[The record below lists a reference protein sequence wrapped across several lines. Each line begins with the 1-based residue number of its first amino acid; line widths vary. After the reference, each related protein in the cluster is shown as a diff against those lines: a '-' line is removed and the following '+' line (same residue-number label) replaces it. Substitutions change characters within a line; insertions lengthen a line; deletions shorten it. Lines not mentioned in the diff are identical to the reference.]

1 MPENSRAF
9 ATFAEEPSGGGDEK
23 EPWRGPF
30 TDQNAD
36 LESHWR
42 AFGRLATGV
51 AVLTAP
57 VFFLLLTRVNG
68 LNTAA
73 AILVTVVAVFAFRG
87 LIDLVTRR
95 LIPSPSLFGDD
106 GLHRERDIADRRRLA
121 FWRKVYRVVRWVLAI
136 YVIAVAV
143 TLVVQAFKDEFDMGR
158 ALKVPLEVFRT
169 QVAAPDAAKNIAIT
183 MLSLVLLMVINT
195 VIIFGP
201 MLYGGLRQIR
211 SSEPGDVTWGVNV
224 EDVRGQ
230 ATARNAVRQLATLW
244 QSGDLFERAG
254 GKRERGVLFYG
265 APGTG
270 KTMLAKALA
279 SRFNAPFIS
288 APGPAFNGAF
298 IGIDVILVAVLG
310 IRARRLA
317 RKWGGQCIVFLDEI
331 DALGLSRSGVIGG
344 QRAMSLHD
352 LSFHGSM
359 GAITRSGDLVLE
371 TSEWRERLFRERA
384 ASRQHDSAQRA
395 GWLRRFAFP
404 GLDSG
409 MQHGALRQLLVEMDG
424 VAAPPFARRWLTNR
438 INTLL
443 DAMYIIPTRIGTVP
457 LRLPPVRPR
466 KEDVFFIGACNV
478 PVGALDAALTRPGR
492 LGRHVEFRAPNQ
504 HDRLDII
511 NLYLNRIAHDP
522 ELDTDERRSEFA
534 RITMGHSPAMIEQVC
549 SLALTNAHFDG
560 RYGATWQDLVQ
571 ATTVIAHGID
581 RELAHQPEDLFALAV
596 HEAGHAVTGH
606 VFMDRCTSTQLTIR
620 ARGPGLGFHSM
631 TQIEDHH
638 HAFHRHRFAELVW
651 TFGAMAAEVVFFGET
666 STGVAGDIEGATAD
680 AILMVGSMGMTA
692 NRVDLADRFT
702 SAVEAEIA
710 ERKLRRRYE
719 QLGLHLMNRADPSG
733 ALFSSPLTATLN
745 DDLKRNEAGALLGQA
760 FMTAYWF
767 VRHNRDATE
776 QVATTLVERQEMF
789 GNEVVELLDGLHLEI
804 PTIDPLDERNW
815 PRL

>member
-1 MPENSRAF
+1 MPENRRAF
-9 ATFAEEPSGGGDEK
+9 ATFAEEPTGGGGEK

-30 TDQNAD
+30 TEHHAD
-36 LESHWR
+36 LESQWK

-57 VFFLLLTRVNG
+57 VFFLMLTRVNG

-73 AILVTVVAVFAFRG
+73 AIIITVVAVFAFRG

-95 LIPSPSLFGDD
+95 LIPSPSLFGDE
-106 GLHRERDIADRRRLA
+106 GAQRERDISDRRRVA
-121 FWRKVYRVVRWVLAI
+121 FWRAIYRVVRWAVAI
-136 YVIAVAV
+136 YAVAVVV
-143 TLVVQAFKDEFDMGR
+143 TLVVQAFRDELDLGH
-158 ALKVPLEVFRT
+158 ALAVPLDVFKT
-169 QVAAPDAAKNIAIT
+169 QLAAPDAAKNIAVT

-211 SSEPGDVTWGVNV
+211 ASEPGDVTWGVNV

-230 ATARNAVRQLATLW
+230 ASAREAVRQLATLW
-244 QSGDLFERAG
+244 QSGDTFERAG

-288 APGPAFNGAF
+288 APGPAFNGTF

-310 IRARRLA
+310 MRARRLA
-317 RKWGGQCIVFLDEI
+317 RKWGGQCVVFLDEV
-331 DALGLSRSGVIGG
+331 DALGMSRTGVIGG
-344 QRAMSLHD
+344 AKPMSLHD
-352 LSFHGSM
+352 LAFHGSM

-384 ASRQHDSAQRA
+384 TTRHHEGRGT
-395 GWLRRFAFP
+395 GWLQRFAFP
-404 GLDSG
+404 GMDSG
-409 MQHGALRQLLVEMDG
+409 LQHGALRQLLVEMDG
-424 VAAPPFARRWLTNR
+424 VAVPPFTRRWLTNR
-438 INTLL
+438 INTVL
-443 DAMYIIPTRIGTVP
+443 DAMYIVPTRIGSVP

-478 PVGALDAALTRPGR
+478 PVSALDAALTRPGR

-511 NLYLNRIAHDP
+511 DLYLNRIAHDP
-522 ELDTDERRSEFA
+522 ELDTDARRTEFA

-560 RYGATWQDLVQ
+560 RYEATWDDLVQ
-571 ATTVIAHGID
+571 ATTVIAHGVD
-581 RELAHQPEDLFALAV
+581 RKLTHQPEDLFALAV

-606 VFMDRCTSTQLTIR
+606 VFMERCTSTQLTVR

-631 TQIEDHH
+631 TQVDDHH
-638 HAFHRHRFAELVW
+638 HSFHRHRFAELVW
-651 TFGAMAAEVVFFGET
+651 AFGAMAAEVVFFGET

-692 NRVDLADRFT
+692 NRIDLSDRFPDHV
-702 SAVEAEIA
+702 AVEVA

-719 QLGLHLMNRADPSG
+719 QLGLHLMNRADPSS
-733 ALFSSPLTATLN
+733 AIFSSPLTATLN
-745 DDLKRNEAGALLGQA
+745 DDLKRREAGALLGQA

-776 QVATTLVERQEMF
+776 RVAKVLVEREELF
-789 GNEVVELLDGLHLEI
+789 GNEVVALLDGLHLEI
-804 PTIDPLDERNW
+804 PTIDPLDEHNW